1 MSEAFFDTNILIDWL
16 NARTA
21 AVAELKLYDR
31 YRISRI
37 VWTEVLA
44 GEPDAT
50 RRSVER
56 LIAPFEI
63 VEVDAAIA
71 LHAAEIRHHSRL
83 KLMDALI
90 YATARVHGAL
100 LVTRNTKDFPPGT
113 PGIHVPYTL
122 YD

>member
-16 NARTA
+16 NARKTA
-21 AVAELKLYDR
+21 IEELRRYDR

-44 GEPDAT
+44 GEPDTT
-50 RRSVER
+50 RRLVQR
-56 LIAPFEI
+56 LIASFEI

-71 LHAAEIRHHSRL
+71 MQAAEIRHHSRM

-90 YATARVHGAL
+90 YATARVHDAV
-100 LVTRNTKDFPPGT
+100 LVTRNTRDFPPGT

-122 YD
+122 

>member
-16 NARTA
+16 NSREA
-21 AVAELKLYDR
+21 AIAELKLYDR
-31 YRISRI
+31 HRISRI

-44 GEPDAT
+44 GEPAET
-50 RRSVER
+50 RASVER

-71 LHAAEIRHHSRL
+71 VRAAEIRHRNRM

-90 YATARVHGAL
+90 YATARVYDRL
-100 LVTRNTKDFPPGT
+100 LVTRNTRDFPPGT

-122 YD
+122 